1 MCVHMT
7 CVCVC
12 VCVCV
17 KVGEWGWKERGREKE
32 LEIEMDNFNPCYESH
47 IFPLS
52 IRVTL
57 YPSSSDKE

>member
-1 MCVHMT
+1 ME
-7 CVCVC
+7 
-12 VCVCV
+12 
-17 KVGEWGWKERGREKE
+17 GEREGERVR
-32 LEIEMDNFNPCYESH
+32 EMDNFNPCYESH